1 MEGIQYVMDDNNKI
15 AIQISYE
22 KYGDILDDLIDLLL
36 AEDRGQEESI
46 PFSEILDELRNTGNL
61 FKYVPD

>member
-1 MEGIQYVMDDNNKI
+1 MDENNKKI

-36 AEDRGQEESI
+36 VEDRREEESI
-46 PFSEILDELRNTGNL
+46 PFSEVLDELRNTGNL
-61 FKYVPD
+61 SKYVPD